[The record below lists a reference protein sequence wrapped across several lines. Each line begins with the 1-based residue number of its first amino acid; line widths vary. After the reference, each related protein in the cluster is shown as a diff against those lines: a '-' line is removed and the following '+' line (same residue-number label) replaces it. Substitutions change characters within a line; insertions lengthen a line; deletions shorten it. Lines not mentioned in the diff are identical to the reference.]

1 MKFSEP
7 GGWVTLAVRLVPASQ
22 AGLIDGDWPTYGF
35 ALPSGDCEQFLELS
49 VSDTGIGIA
58 QSDMNKLFKAF
69 SQIDSG
75 LARKFEGTGLGL
87 AMVKQLTELHGGC
100 VAVASVKDLGARF
113 VVWLPIRSPESA
125 EARWPKS

>member
-1 MKFSEP
+1 MDQCIYQKVSGSKICFLVLYVN
-7 GGWVTLAVRLVPASQ
+7 GCAALAKSPIACHCAATSS
-22 AGLIDGDWPTYGF
+22 GLERGSTATDDHRNWTR
-35 ALPSGDCEQFLELS
+35 
-49 VSDTGIGIA
+49 A

-87 AMVKQLTELHGGC
+87 AMVKQLSELHGGC

-113 VVWLPIRSPESA
+113 VVRSKASCRE
-125 EARWPKS
+125 RV